1 MEQTT
6 LFYSLKKYFSNM
18 SITSVNFNFILYD
31 LGKKLKSIVSE
42 SFFYIQIKFNFSFI
56 VTKILQLQNGLNSN
70 VSSKWLNLKQIAGG
84 FCNFLSSVPLTN
96 KFEVTDGP
104 ALQPCITA

>member
-31 LGKKLKSIVSE
+31 LGKETEIYMSE
-42 SFFYIQIKFNFSFI
+42 SFFLY
-56 VTKILQLQNGLNSN
+56 
-70 VSSKWLNLKQIAGG
+70 
-84 FCNFLSSVPLTN
+84 TN
-96 KFEVTDGP
+96 QVQF
-104 ALQPCITA
+104 

>member
-1 MEQTT
+1 MVNSSNSLNLPKGIKIISEIPCLIYFRQTAGNQIMEQTT

-56 VTKILQLQNGLNSN
+56 VTKIFAT
-70 VSSKWLNLKQIAGG
+70 SKM
-84 FCNFLSSVPLTN
+84 V
-96 KFEVTDGP
+96 
-104 ALQPCITA
+104 